1 MNSDKGKMA
10 NLLLI
15 FLVSISV
22 FGLLLSNFFV
32 FNPSMPEEDFAY
44 RDQTIGTI
52 FGLACTLGILAALFP
67 SSCLAIPQVWKNNRN
82 HRHQS
87 NMHKENWGAHHPSCE
102 NYITHV
108 LSIGNLKICATC
120 YGLMVGAIFALISTS
135 LYFFG
140 GLSIGNPVIL
150 VLVGTTGVTLG
161 LLQSGLPKF
170 SNSVIRFFGSI
181 SFVMGTSLM
190 LISIDAATNSF
201 SIDLFF
207 IMLSILWIL
216 TKIKLS
222 QRDHRLTC
230 SNCSTKSC
238 RNNKKGIR

>member
-1 MNSDKGKMA
+1 MNSDKVKRA

-32 FNPSMPEEDFAY
+32 FNPSMPEETFTY
-44 RDQTIGTI
+44 RNLTIGTI
-52 FGLACTLGILAALFP
+52 FGLVCTLGILAALFP
-67 SSCLAIPQVWKNNRN
+67 SSCLLIPQFWKNNRN
-82 HRHQS
+82 HRYQS
-87 NMHKENWGAHHPSCE
+87 NMHKENWRAHHPSCE

-108 LSIGNLKICATC
+108 LSIGNSKFCATC
-120 YGLMVGAIFALISTS
+120 YGLMVGAIIALISTS

-140 GLSIGNPVIL
+140 GLSMENPVII
-150 VLVGTTGVTLG
+150 VLIGTIGVTLG
-161 LLQSGLPKF
+161 LLQSALPKF
-170 SNSVIRFFGSI
+170 SNSIIRFFASI

-190 LISIDAATNSF
+190 LISIDSATNSL
-201 SIDLFF
+201 SIDLFL
-207 IMLSILWIL
+207 IILSILWIL

-222 QRDHRLTC
+222 QRDHRSTC
-230 SNCSTKSC
+230 SKCSTKSC